1 MIANIVLALGF
12 TSYFTQ
18 YPMIA
23 AIHVIWLVFVGT
35 LLTMALI
42 ALCSKQVRNELK
54 KEMSKDKKGIQQT
67 KAVIYLV
74 MFFATGHVVLGVM
87 WFAICGIC
95 LELEK
100 ACKTKK

>member
-23 AIHVIWLVFVGT
+23 AIHTIWLVFVGA
-35 LLTMALI
+35 LLTTALI

-54 KEMSKDKKGIQQT
+54 KDMSKDKRDIQKI
-67 KAVIYLV
+67 KAVMYLV
-74 MFFATGHVVLGVM
+74 MFFASGHVVLGVM
-87 WFAICGIC
+87 WFAVCGIC
-95 LELEK
+95 LELDN

>member
-1 MIANIVLALGF
+1 MTSNIVLALGF

-23 AIHVIWLVFVGT
+23 AIHAIWMAFVGA
-35 LLTMALI
+35 LLIMILI
-42 ALCSKQVRNELK
+42 ALGSKKVRNELK
-54 KEMSKDKKGIQQT
+54 KEISKDKKSIIQT
-67 KAVIYLV
+67 KAIMFLV
-74 MFFATGHVVLGVM
+74 MFFATGHVILGVM
-87 WFAICGIC
+87 WFAVCGIY